1 MLGRSSEAL
10 GVLFFG
16 SDRFPE
22 PTTRKSTWEVN
33 LFLTMGHPLVDMTPL
48 DCPHIAAPL
57 AFAGR
62 MPPGTIKKLPLHA
75 TALEYGSDVETN
87 LG

>member
-1 MLGRSSEAL
+1 
-10 GVLFFG
+10 
-16 SDRFPE
+16 
-22 PTTRKSTWEVN
+22 
-33 LFLTMGHPLVDMTPL
+33 MGHPLVDMKPL

>member
-1 MLGRSSEAL
+1 M
-10 GVLFFG
+10 
-16 SDRFPE
+16 
-22 PTTRKSTWEVN
+22 
-33 LFLTMGHPLVDMTPL
+33 TMGHPLVDMKPL